1 MRSIKA
7 IMVIL
12 AAMAVL
18 AGCDGGLRDLERRV
32 EQIKQREA
40 EPIEP
45 IPPIRTPESFTYE
58 AHDLR
63 DPFRIGRS
71 EEEEEAESTGGGDG
85 PRPDFDRRKEYLEGF
100 PLDTLDMVG
109 TMQMDNVQWA
119 LIEDTDGVVHRV
131 REGNYLGQNHGQ
143 VLMVAPDRVE
153 LTELVPDGAGGWT
166 RREATIALTEG

>member
-1 MRSIKA
+1 MSRIITFTLTVA
-7 IMVIL
+7 L
-12 AAMAVL
+12 AVVL
-18 AGCDGGLRDLERRV
+18 VGCGGGKSDLEQRV
-32 EQIKQREA
+32 EQIKQRDA

-45 IPPIRTPESFTYE
+45 IPPIDTPESFTYE

-71 EEEEEAESTGGGDG
+71 EEEEETESTGSGDG

-100 PLDTLDMVG
+100 PLDTMDMVG
-109 TMQMDNVQWA
+109 TMQLDEVQWA

-143 VLMVAPDRVE
+143 VQLVAPDRVE
-153 LTELVPDGAGGWT
+153 LTELVPDGSGGWM